1 VICVPG
7 SVVFYQQNTSA
18 RKYIVEKWTSQ
29 CDVANM
35 FKWAP
40 SRKLKR
46 SKLIQCFPLVILW
59 VVLWVV
65 ISLFEYQTG
74 GQNLLTW
81 LRSTSEYTQMR
92 RVTNRNYSHYLR
104 DLVWRSIL
112 RDWPA
117 RPVRLEPWMINR
129 ESDFFS
135 NSERSKIVKFEL
147 VPEPSPL
154 FDWKRCLKT
163 CGVSDHWPGSPTFS
177 ELNLFIF

>member
-1 VICVPG
+1 MPG

-46 SKLIQCFPLVILW
+46 SKLIQCFPFVILW

-135 NSERSKIVKFEL
+135 NLERSKIVKFEL

-154 FDWKRCLKT
+154 FDWKGCLKT
-163 CGVSDHWPGSPTFS
+163 CGVSDHWPGKA
-177 ELNLFIF
+177 LLFRN